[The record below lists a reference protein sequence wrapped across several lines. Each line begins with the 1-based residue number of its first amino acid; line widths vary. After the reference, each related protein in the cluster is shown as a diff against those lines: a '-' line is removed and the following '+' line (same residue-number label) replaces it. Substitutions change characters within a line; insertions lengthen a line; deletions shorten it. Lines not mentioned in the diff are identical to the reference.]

1 MLTIHLV
8 AGARPNFMKVAPLY
22 FALERTNWCQP
33 LIVHTGQHYD
43 PNMSD
48 SFFKDLGLPKPNFH
62 LNIGS
67 GTHAEQTAGILL
79 AYEKILVSDPPD
91 WVIVVGD
98 VNSTLAAT
106 LTAKKLNLRVA
117 HLEAGLRSKDR
128 TMPEEINRIITDSI
142 SDLLWTPSKDADK
155 NLNKEGI
162 SAAKISRVGNVMIDS
177 FELLRK
183 QIEKT
188 LTYQE
193 FGLTPKNFG
202 VVTLHRPSNVDNKKV
217 LAEIIKQL
225 SIVAQTI
232 PLVFALHPRTKLRLQ
247 KFGFFKDFATKKG
260 IHLTTPM
267 SYIKFMGLVRSSQF
281 IVTDSGGIQEETT
294 YLGIPCLTLRDTTER
309 PITVEMGSN
318 MLTKPSHISK
328 LIQKAI
334 SGNWKQGKCPPLWDG
349 KTAERIVEDLFRRS
363 DKPSNLVSE

>member
-1 MLTIHLV
+1 MLTVHLI

-22 FALERTNWCQP
+22 FALERTNWCEP

-48 SFFKDLGLPKPNFH
+48 AFFKDLGLPNPNFH

-106 LTAKKLNLRVA
+106 LAAKKLNLRVA

-128 TMPEEINRIITDSI
+128 TMPEEINRILTDSI

-155 NLNKEGI
+155 NLINEGI
-162 SAAKISRVGNVMIDS
+162 PAEKISCVGNVMIDS
-177 FELLRK
+177 FELLRE

-188 LTYQE
+188 VTYQG
-193 FGLTPKNFG
+193 FGLTPKKFG
-202 VVTLHRPSNVDNKKV
+202 VVTLHRPNNVDDKKV

-225 SIVAQTI
+225 SHVATAI

-247 KFGFFKDFATKKG
+247 EFGFFKDFATTEG
-260 IHLTTPM
+260 VHLTPPM

-318 MLTKPSHISK
+318 KLTKPSQLYN

-334 SGNWKQGKCPPLWDG
+334 SGNWNLGKCPPLWDG
-349 KTAERIVEDLFRRS
+349 NTAERIVEDLFRRS
-363 DKPSNLVSE
+363 DRLSNLVS